1 MVHPFLYYAVQGNLL
16 ILGREIGQ
24 GNLQNQFIPVYPG
37 LHEYVCY
44 PHFGHSE
51 QIDILP
57 DANQIIGVGTCGVNG
72 THLRIYRVRFIEQ
85 LGVAYTDQQFIVG
98 ITVYVI
104 GNIGIERKVRIEVMA
119 DFFAIHKHH
128 AVSGNGFKMKQEAF
142 PVPAGRHAEVLT
154 QPAHTGVLPIVRIA
168 WVVNGAGRVRI
179 SCTFAYVA
187 ASSPVVHIDG
197 GRYFYL
203 HRFPFVSLGGG

>member
-1 MVHPFLYYAVQGNLL
+1 MYVHNL
-16 ILGREIGQ
+16 
-24 GNLQNQFIPVYPG
+24 
-37 LHEYVCY
+37 
-44 PHFGHSE
+44 SE
-51 QIDILP
+51 S
-57 DANQIIGVGTCGVNG
+57 
-72 THLRIYRVRFIEQ
+72 IYR
-85 LGVAYTDQQFIVG
+85 DQQFIVG

-168 WVVNGAGRVRI
+168 WVVNGAGRVGVPPWVMTIRH
-179 SCTFAYVA
+179 SRSF
-187 ASSPVVHIDG
+187 PVK
-197 GRYFYL
+197 
-203 HRFPFVSLGGG
+203 PSLSRNLQYS